1 MVNPLNPFALRL
13 LRTIRPRLAAALAA
27 AVVCAPI
34 GLALLPPGAGGVVVP
49 ARAQGAD
56 ERQAYQKAMA
66 DPTISNLRDYI
77 RRFPLGAGRP
87 AINELLVKRQDEVAW
102 ENAKRDGT
110 RAAVSLYLDLYPSG
124 IHADE
129 AKRMVSALGARPA
142 DMIDYPRTALNGT
155 IMARL
160 DGDAEHCKAAC
171 VARSDCAG
179 YDSLTADNSC
189 RLYSS
194 VLSARGD
201 PASSAGARERLRGY
215 QPPPESAP
223 EPPQPTEE
231 PPQPTEEPPAAEPP
245 QAQEPAPPSFN
256 RFDNRDLSGSAQTTI
271 PAGAIGE
278 CESFCASNNSCA
290 AYTYN
295 RWAQLCFLK
304 SDVGELRLN
313 ARVTSGVRS
322 TYGAPFESSSTI
334 TFEHFRQKGFL
345 TSGTRS
351 STESSPDECENAC
364 REWRACIAYTYHAGQ
379 GRCDLYDETDEYYSQ
394 AGSVSG
400 AKRQD

>member
-1 MVNPLNPFALRL
+1 MVNPLIPFALRL
-13 LRTIRPRLAAALAA
+13 LRTIFPRLAAALAA
-27 AVVCAPI
+27 AVACAAL
-34 GLALLPPGAGGVVVP
+34 GLPMLPPGVGGLVVP
-49 ARAQGAD
+49 AWAQGAD

-77 RRFPLGAGRP
+77 RRFPLGTGRP

-102 ENAKRDGT
+102 ETAKQGGT
-110 RAAVSLYLDLYPSG
+110 RAAFALYLDLYPSG

-129 AKRMVSALGARPA
+129 AKRMVSTLGARPA
-142 DMIDYPRTALNGT
+142 DMIDYPRTVLNGT

-179 YDSLTADNSC
+179 YDSLSTDNSC

-223 EPPQPTEE
+223 EPPQ
-231 PPQPTEEPPAAEPP
+231 QAE
-245 QAQEPAPPSFN
+245 EPAPPSFN
-256 RFDNRDLSGSAQTTI
+256 RFVNRDLSGDADTTI
-271 PAGAIGE
+271 PAGAIEE
-278 CESFCASNNSCA
+278 CESFCASSGSCA

-295 RWAQLCFLK
+295 RWAKLCFLK
-304 SDVGELRLN
+304 SSVGDLKMN
-313 ARVTSGVRS
+313 ARVTSGVKD
-322 TYGAPFESSSTI
+322 TYGTPAESNNTI

-345 TSGTRS
+345 TSGTPAPTAFS
-351 STESSPDECENAC
+351 SDGCENAC
-364 REWRACIAYTYHAGQ
+364 RQWGACIAYTFHSGQ
-379 GRCDLYDETDEYYSQ
+379 NRCDLYDVTDEYYSQ
-394 AGSVSG
+394 PGSMSG